1 MTTFRWEEPTYIIL
15 GIITS
20 VLVVV
25 MLFVYHKWQ
34 LSAGKYFLEES
45 QNKLSNK
52 GDKISRFYWWWT
64 ALPLVL
70 GLAFANPQWGERSET
85 RTVTGTDIMIA
96 IDISSSMLAR
106 DVPPS
111 RMERAKHFSSTM
123 IDELFGNRIG
133 LILFAGGA
141 IKQSPLTTDYKILKT
156 MVQAATPSQAAAQG
170 TNIKDAI
177 KLAMLKSNDDED
189 TAKALL
195 LITDGE
201 THDEDALEEVRKAA
215 KEGISIFVVGVGTET
230 GSPIPD
236 PGNPYSNF
244 KRDELGN
251 EIISRLN
258 VDMCRKL
265 AAEGGGKA
273 YILNNMEVVIDSIV
287 EEMKKLESREIETT
301 AYQKYN
307 SYFFFFVILSIILL
321 IGLSLKSKMI

>member
-1 MTTFRWEEPTYIIL
+1 MMTTFRWEEPTYIIW
-15 GIITS
+15 GIVATI
-20 VLVVV
+20 LVVT
-25 MLFVYHKWQ
+25 MLFAYNKWKK
-34 LSAGKYFLEES
+34 SAGKYFTEES
-45 QNKLSNK
+45 QTKLSNT
-52 GDKISRFYWWWT
+52 GQTNSRFYWLWV
-64 ALPLVL
+64 ALPLLL
-70 GLAFANPQWGERSET
+70 GLALANPQWGEQSET

-96 IDISSSMLAR
+96 MDISSSMLAT

-156 MVQAATPSQAAAQG
+156 MIHAATPTQAAAQG

-177 KLAMLKSNDDED
+177 KLSMLKSNQDEE
-189 TAKALL
+189 TAKALI

-201 THDEDALEEVRKAA
+201 AHDEEALEEVRKAEE
-215 KEGISIFVVGVGTET
+215 KGIAIFVVGVGTES

-244 KRDELGN
+244 KRDEHGN

-273 YILNNMEVVIDSIV
+273 YILNNLEVVIDSIV
-287 EEMKKLESREIETT
+287 EEMKKLESREIEDC
-301 AYQKYN
+301 
-307 SYFFFFVILSIILL
+307 
-321 IGLSLKSKMI
+321 SLPKIQ